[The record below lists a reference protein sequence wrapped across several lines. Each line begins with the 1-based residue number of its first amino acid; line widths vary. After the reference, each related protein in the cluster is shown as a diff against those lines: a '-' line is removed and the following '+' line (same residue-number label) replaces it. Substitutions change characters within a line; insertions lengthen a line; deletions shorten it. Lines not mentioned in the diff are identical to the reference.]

1 MKNVNFS
8 CKHVPYNKTIMGRGF
23 PRFHKPSFAIVY
35 EECEKWEALSNYV
48 GENGT
53 VGDMIIMI
61 SAIQRAFK
69 YSNDKGGI
77 ISEDFF
83 TFELFIP
90 FLFSVGFGR
99 RS

>member
-1 MKNVNFS
+1 M
-8 CKHVPYNKTIMGRGF
+8 YYILT
-23 PRFHKPSFAIVY
+23 RFHPPSFAIVD
-35 EECEKWEALSNYV
+35 EECGKWEALSNYV
-48 GENGT
+48 GKNGT

-77 ISEDFF
+77 ISEVFF

>member
-1 MKNVNFS
+1 MD
-8 CKHVPYNKTIMGRGF
+8 
-23 PRFHKPSFAIVY
+23 
-35 EECEKWEALSNYV
+35 EECGKWEALSNYV

-69 YSNDKGGI
+69 YSNDKGGL